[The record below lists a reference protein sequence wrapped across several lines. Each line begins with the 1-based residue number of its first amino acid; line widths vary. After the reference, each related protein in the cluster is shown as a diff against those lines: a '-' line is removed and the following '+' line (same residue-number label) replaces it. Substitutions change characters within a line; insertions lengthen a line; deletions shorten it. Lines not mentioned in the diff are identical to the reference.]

1 MSSAP
6 SVPSSGALISHLVS
20 RIESDLSFLASHNL
34 LTASELAQIKSSL
47 LEAQTRANGAALEL
61 LAVRNG
67 DAQPAG
73 LATQQAANAAPAV
86 TKQQCKAVWDYSK
99 AQVSYF
105 SLCSRLYSCSW
116 TCHHAERG
124 GARSSPSDSDRF
136 TPDYCLHADS
146 TSIVRS
152 LMTSPSAPE
161 TSSQSR

>member
-34 LTASELAQIKSSL
+34 LTASELAQIKYSL

-67 DAQPAG
+67 DAQPVG

-105 SLCSRLYSCSW
+105 SLCSGLYSCSW

-124 GARSSPSDSDRF
+124 GARSSCDRF
-136 TPDYCLHADS
+136 TPNYCLHADT
-146 TSIVRS
+146 TSIARS
-152 LMTSPSAPE
+152 LTTSPSAPE